1 MSANSVK
8 GEIKVKA
15 HKPAAPGK
23 VTVFIDHRERA
34 SNVSR
39 ILGKKDISVKEI
51 QLEVADYVISD
62 RIAIERKTVSDL
74 INSVI
79 NQRLF
84 DQLGRMSA
92 SYEKPVLIIEGDPK
106 ELYSARDMHENT
118 IRGVLSSIAI
128 DYGVPVIWTENAL
141 ETANMVYWIAYREQ
155 NMDKREPQIRACKR
169 VSDRPSMQEFL
180 VAGLP
185 HINSKLSRRLL
196 EHFRTPREIFTASE
210 EKLMEVEG
218 MGREKVR
225 KVFDLINC
233 EYCNNTEKNDENNIE
248 GEADE

>member
-1 MSANSVK
+1 MSASK
-8 GEIKVKA
+8 AKLYDREIKVKA
-15 HKPAAPGK
+15 QRMFPTGK
-23 VTVFIDHRERA
+23 VTVFIDHRERE
-34 SNVSR
+34 SNVGR
-39 ILGKKDISVKEI
+39 ILGKKDISVKEV

-62 RIAIERKTVSDL
+62 RIGIERKTVQDL
-74 INSVI
+74 LNSVI

-84 DQLGRMSA
+84 DQLTRMSA

-106 ELYSARDMHENT
+106 ELYTARNMHENT

-128 DYGVPVIWTENAL
+128 DYGVPIIWTGNAL

-155 NMDKREPQIRACKR
+155 KIEKREPQVRACKR
-169 VSDRPSMQEFL
+169 TSERPRMQEFL

-185 HINSKLSRRLL
+185 QINSKLSRRLL
-196 EHFRTPREIFTASE
+196 THFRTPREIFTASE
-210 EKLMEVEG
+210 ERLMEVEG

-233 EYCNNTEKNDENNIE
+233 DYCADAEKEVCD
-248 GEADE
+248 GV